1 MTEEELEF
9 LTDTDTLLN
18 RVRDYFDEIDEW
30 LVLGGNKE
38 QAWDNGWK
46 AGRTEGL
53 IEGRRALFL
62 ELIQQRMTLT
72 ESEKSLIPL
81 LEEED
86 IRTLLKMIDL
96 LENGKD
102 LREQIETLVSQ
113 RILNSHSEKSDPEK
127 KESRGDYL
135 KGSRSYFDKAF
146 CVFSCPAFLHFT
158 VFSEFSLHQI
168 IFRFY
173 TYRREGKRAKLEDS
187 CTVYVALA
195 FLQHG
200 FDVTHH
206 RLQVLTFVE
215 EHTVPVSYLILPI
228 LLPFA

>member
-1 MTEEELEF
+1 M
-9 LTDTDTLLN
+9 
-18 RVRDYFDEIDEW
+18 
-30 LVLGGNKE
+30 
-38 QAWDNGWK
+38 
-46 AGRTEGL
+46 

-127 KESRGDYL
+127 KESRGD
-135 KGSRSYFDKAF
+135 
-146 CVFSCPAFLHFT
+146 
-158 VFSEFSLHQI
+158 
-168 IFRFY
+168 
-173 TYRREGKRAKLEDS
+173 
-187 CTVYVALA
+187 
-195 FLQHG
+195 
-200 FDVTHH
+200 
-206 RLQVLTFVE
+206 
-215 EHTVPVSYLILPI
+215 
-228 LLPFA
+228 